1 MILIT
6 CGSRTGYAQYIDLEI
21 TIESELSTSVEQN
34 LDFGKYARNAGKVS
48 IAFGDQNMGIVGIRA
63 LKNQNLFI
71 EFIPPAVLKSVNSD
85 NTYTVPVS
93 LSIDYDNSGENNINN
108 ARPLKNNQEW
118 IIILPDKNSNRN
130 SHWKSIYLYI
140 FGSLN
145 IENIPEDIYEGYA
158 LLIVNYE

>member
-6 CGSRTGYAQYIDLEI
+6 CIPVPGYAQYIDMEI

-34 LDFGKYARNAGKVS
+34 LDFGKYASNAGKVS

-71 EFIPPAVLKSVNSD
+71 EFIPPTVLKSANSD
-85 NTYTVPVS
+85 NTYTIPVS
-93 LSIDYDNSGENNINN
+93 LSIDYDNSGQNNINN
-108 ARPLKNNQEW
+108 ARPLKNNREW
-118 IIILPDKNSNRN
+118 VAILPDQNSNRN
-130 SHWKSIYLYI
+130 SNWKSIHLYI

-158 LLIVNYE
+158 LLIVDYE